1 MFGFGKK
8 KEELATDEEVQQVL
22 TGGRVSTEEMARLRE
37 AMREQGL
44 MPDSQDSDVS
54 QKIAQLAQ
62 AAARGEEFE
71 ITLDLKDS
79 GLFSQSTSKDKGT
92 QSKLDE
98 LMAKAHLI
106 QGVDGIPQELKD
118 KVMQLASGINMIV
131 GQNGKQEKNK
141 DEQEAEAFWLVAN
154 RAALD
159 NNVQKVLPKTLDLP
173 AYQFTIKKLG
183 LDKVFPIDAE
193 LRREFQNIEKYKES
207 FVAGLVAASLT
218 SIPSD
223 GIKKAQEHINN
234 NDTFQIVAFFC
245 GVVQSAHAAE
255 STGAESIRDQLWPL
269 FTEHFKARPASI
281 NEMLADTVG
290 RLMANEN
297 IPQELRDQVKGLTD
311 FIDPATRKDAQ
322 WNAMLE
328 DQAGQLDEA
337 LTKTLS
343 GNIAEALIDA
353 GDLRKVFPDVEA
365 LKKELSD
372 IPKYKHSF
380 SVGLAV
386 GLYQDDIAFPMTKLI
401 EYINEVDD
409 NHVAV
414 VLFGVAQAG
423 LLRRRQEQESNHPM
437 FIEVIGYRLKEAS
450 KFQELVAADQEKAK
464 QSASDTT
471 NTQSLHE
478 VELEAQDYP
487 DALFN
492 AAINTI
498 RPSLKLIDDNDI
510 KLPHTNL
517 KEYGFDVKDT
527 VFQGRKRIISGYL
540 FRHFGSFVNAEDYQ
554 EAGKEF
560 ATKGAILRDYIG
572 NDEHLKKFTRIL
584 TTLMPLGMAM
594 FLRDVKKMD
603 GDKAQ
608 EIAELGAESFKE
620 GLTLEA
626 AQTEDADSE
635 IAGRHTL
642 AQCIEFHQKNGEPDV
657 ADLLTKLSNDKQ
669 CVILAAEARSFA
681 VKFIVEDDYG
691 LRDLEADIG
700 KLARKIRETMSN
712 PIEVKVMAASVG
724 AFMFRF
730 NSARA
735 VEKEEDE
742 EQKDN
747 IRKFFHAPITVFHSI
762 VLE

>member
-255 STGAESIRDQLWPL
+255 STGAESIHDQLWPL

-311 FIDPATRKDAQ
+311 FIDLATRKDAQ

-365 LKKELSD
+365 LKKNYPTS
-372 IPKYKHSF
+372 
-380 SVGLAV
+380 
-386 GLYQDDIAFPMTKLI
+386 
-401 EYINEVDD
+401 
-409 NHVAV
+409 
-414 VLFGVAQAG
+414 
-423 LLRRRQEQESNHPM
+423 R
-437 FIEVIGYRLKEAS
+437 
-450 KFQELVAADQEKAK
+450 
-464 QSASDTT
+464 
-471 NTQSLHE
+471 NT
-478 VELEAQDYP
+478 
-487 DALFN
+487 
-492 AAINTI
+492 
-498 RPSLKLIDDNDI
+498 
-510 KLPHTNL
+510 
-517 KEYGFDVKDT
+517 
-527 VFQGRKRIISGYL
+527 
-540 FRHFGSFVNAEDYQ
+540 
-554 EAGKEF
+554 
-560 ATKGAILRDYIG
+560 
-572 NDEHLKKFTRIL
+572 
-584 TTLMPLGMAM
+584 
-594 FLRDVKKMD
+594 
-603 GDKAQ
+603 
-608 EIAELGAESFKE
+608 
-620 GLTLEA
+620 
-626 AQTEDADSE
+626 
-635 IAGRHTL
+635 
-642 AQCIEFHQKNGEPDV
+642 
-657 ADLLTKLSNDKQ
+657 
-669 CVILAAEARSFA
+669 
-681 VKFIVEDDYG
+681 
-691 LRDLEADIG
+691 
-700 KLARKIRETMSN
+700 
-712 PIEVKVMAASVG
+712 
-724 AFMFRF
+724 
-730 NSARA
+730 
-735 VEKEEDE
+735 
-742 EQKDN
+742 N
-747 IRKFFHAPITVFHSI
+747 IRSAW
-762 VLE
+762 VLLSVCIKMT

>member
-8 KEELATDEEVQQVL
+8 KEELATDEEVQRVL

-44 MPDSQDSDVS
+44 MPDSQASDVS
-54 QKIAQLAQ
+54 QKFAQLAQ

-79 GLFSQSTSKDKGT
+79 GLFSQSTSKDKGM
-92 QSKLDE
+92 QSKIDE

-106 QGVDGIPQELKD
+106 QGADGIPQELKD

-141 DEQEAEAFWLVAN
+141 DEQEAEAFWFIAN

-173 AYQFTIKKLG
+173 TYQFTIKKLG

-218 SIPSD
+218 SIPSYA
-223 GIKKAQEHINN
+223 IKKSQEHINN

-245 GVVQSAHAAE
+245 GVIQSAHTAE
-255 STGAESIRDQLWPL
+255 NTDAESIHEQLWPL
-269 FTEHFKARPASI
+269 FTEHFKARPASTEEI
-281 NEMLADTVG
+281 LADTVG
-290 RLMANEN
+290 RFMANEN
-297 IPQELRDQVKGLTD
+297 IPQELRDHVKGLTD
-311 FIDPATRKDAQ
+311 FLDPATAKDAQ

-343 GNIAEALIDA
+343 GNIAETLIDA

-372 IPKYKHSF
+372 IPKYKHSL

-423 LLRRRQEQESNHPM
+423 LLRRRQERESNHPM
-437 FIEVIGYRLKEAS
+437 FIQVIGYRLKEAS

-464 QSASDTT
+464 QSASNTS
-471 NTQSLHE
+471 NTQNLHE
-478 VELEAQDYP
+478 VEQEARDYP
-487 DALFN
+487 DNLFT
-492 AAINTI
+492 AAINSLQ
-498 RPSLKLIDDNDI
+498 PSLNLVDADEAEF
-510 KLPHTNL
+510 TRARL
-517 KEYGFDVKDT
+517 KEYGFDGKNT
-527 VFQGRKRIISGYL
+527 VFQGRKRVISGYL
-540 FRHFGSFVNAEDYQ
+540 FLHFNRFANAENYQ
-554 EAGKEF
+554 EAGKRF
-560 ATKGAILRDYIG
+560 AKTGAILRDYIG
-572 NDEHLKKFTRIL
+572 NDEHLKEFTEIL
-584 TTLMPLGMAM
+584 ATLMALGIAM
-594 FLRDVKKMD
+594 YLHVTKKMD

-608 EIAELGAESFKE
+608 EVAELGAEAFKE

-626 AQTEDADSE
+626 AQAEDADSE
-635 IAGRHTL
+635 IAGRDTL

-681 VKFIVEDDYG
+681 VNFMVEDDYG
-691 LRDLEADIG
+691 LRDLQADIG

-730 NSARA
+730 NSALA
-735 VEKEEDE
+735 VDKEEDE
-742 EQKDN
+742 EQKDM